1 MTVPRPSLFVDASA
15 WVAVE
20 YAKERHHAAA
30 WAFLRGLRRE
40 PRPFG
45 HLHTSLHALLE
56 AHGWLLHHATPAHAA
71 RLLAR
76 VQRGIVLHGS
86 DREAFWAAAARL
98 AAKGAPRAELADAMN
113 AVAMDRAGIRTIWS
127 YDRDYERLG
136 YERVG

>member
-1 MTVPRPSLFVDASA
+1 MTHPRPSLFIDASA
-15 WVAVE
+15 WVALE
-20 YAKERHHAAA
+20 YPKERNHRAA
-30 WAFLRGLRRE
+30 WAFLDGLRDE

-56 AHGWLLHHATPAHAA
+56 AHGWLLHHASRAHAD

-76 VQRGIVLHGS
+76 VQRGIALHGS

-98 AAKGAPRAELADAMN
+98 AAKGAPPVELADAMN
-113 AVAMDRAGIRTIWS
+113 AVAMDRLGIRAIWS

-136 YERVG
+136 YGRVG